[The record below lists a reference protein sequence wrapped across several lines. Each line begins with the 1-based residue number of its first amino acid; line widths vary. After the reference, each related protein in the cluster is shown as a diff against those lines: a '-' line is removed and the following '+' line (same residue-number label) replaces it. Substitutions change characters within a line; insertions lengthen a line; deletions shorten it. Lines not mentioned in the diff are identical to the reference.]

1 MFINSTQ
8 MFMLRLLHLYYILP
22 KIVLINRRQGE
33 NKLRNRLGSTCATVI
48 LVGIALLLA
57 IDVGFSLYNPDRLDD
72 TLPVCRLDII
82 SGSIKVQT
90 KDTLT
95 WEKAEDGMVL
105 APGSRVRT
113 APDSQ
118 ASITFFQGTTT
129 KLEPGTDLIVVK
141 LDSDK
146 DNQPDSVVLKQQSG
160 KTWNQVAARADGDQ
174 YFLLQTSSADIK
186 VRGTLFSTEVDESGK
201 TLVKTNK
208 GRVDVSAQ
216 GEEVQVNAG
225 TQTEVEPGAPPAAPA
240 PVPPVSKELVFNIS
254 QSAIARIIE
263 PGGSSTGY
271 MPDGSPVNQ
280 ISGSSLSA
288 PGMLGSIIRIPEP
301 DTGEYTIILN
311 GVSDG
316 TSTINIRGFSE
327 GRNTFIHTETSNITA
342 ADQLV
347 LKLHLD
353 VLDGIVTATEALT
366 PDSEESPPEEVVAL
380 PEPPQSDEE
389 EPSGLRTTYLDTVK
403 GYALSQWV
411 AIPSVIVLF
420 FIVLTIVWRK
430 T

>member
-1 MFINSTQ
+1 M
-8 MFMLRLLHLYYILP
+8 
-22 KIVLINRRQGE
+22 
-33 NKLRNRLGSTCATVI
+33 RNRLGSTCATVI

-57 IDVGFSLYNPDRLDD
+57 IDVGFSLYNPDRLDV
-72 TLPVCRLDII
+72 TLSVCKLDII

-105 APGSRVRT
+105 EPGSRVRT

-118 ASITFFQGTTT
+118 ASITFSQGTTT
-129 KLEPGTDLIVVK
+129 KLEPGTDLIVAK
-141 LDSDK
+141 LDGDEH
-146 DNQPDSVVLKQQSG
+146 DQPDSVVLKQQSG
-160 KTWNQVAARADGDQ
+160 KTWNQVAARPDGDQ

-186 VRGTLFSTEVDESGK
+186 VRGTLFSTEVDEAGK

-216 GEEVQVNAG
+216 GEEVQVGAG
-225 TQTEVEPGAPPAAPA
+225 RQTEVEAGAPPSAPA
-240 PVPPVSKELVFNIS
+240 PIPPVSKELIFNIS
-254 QSAIARIIE
+254 QPAIARVIE

-271 MPDGSPVNQ
+271 LPDGSQVNQ

-288 PGMLGSIIRIPEP
+288 PGMPGSIIRIPEP

-311 GVSDG
+311 GVADG
-316 TSTINIRGFSE
+316 SSTINIRGFSE
-327 GRNTFIHTETSNITA
+327 GKTTFIHTETSNITA

-347 LKLHLD
+347 LRLHLD
-353 VLDGIVTATEALT
+353 VLDGIVQATEALT
-366 PDSEESPPEEVVAL
+366 PDSEESQPEEVVAL
-380 PEPPQSDEE
+380 PEPPEE
-389 EPSGLRTTYLDTVK
+389 AAPVKKEPSVMRAAHLDTER
-403 GYALSQWV
+403 GYALNQWV

-420 FIVLTIVWRK
+420 FIVLTIVWKK